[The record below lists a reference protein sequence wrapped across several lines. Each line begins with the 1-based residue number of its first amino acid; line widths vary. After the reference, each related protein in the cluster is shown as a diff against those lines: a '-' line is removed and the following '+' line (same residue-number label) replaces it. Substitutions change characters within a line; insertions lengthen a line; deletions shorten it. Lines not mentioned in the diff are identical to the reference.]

1 MNIDVGN
8 NPVGSLPTVAQKT
21 QIRKAI
27 ACAEVPTFLGP
38 VAALA
43 DTDDFY
49 VYGSN
54 MAYAK
59 NPSSLTS
66 INLEGDVIGKLSLTS
81 LSSLTS
87 LQISDTSFS
96 GVDDIDLI
104 IKNNQSIETFS
115 INSGNIYS
123 LDFSNCT
130 NLTSCSLNYTFYLES
145 LNLDNCQSLTDLT
158 LGGVGSSTS
167 FGLDL
172 TNLTSLEELYCPAA
186 SFTALNVSNLL
197 NLLVANFYSANYIS
211 QSSVVNL
218 SGCTNLTN
226 FSAYES
232 YGNYDLS
239 DCSSLT
245 TISFVSYA
253 SSFNLTNC
261 SSLSTLS
268 LTDGNT
274 LSSLI
279 IDGCTSLI
287 SVTVTGQLLSSEGVN
302 DILIN
307 LDSFDLEDGY
317 VELTTF
323 DGLAPPTGDGITA
336 AANLVTKGWTVIT
349 D

>member
-1 MNIDVGN
+1 MSIDVGN

-66 INLEGDVIGKLSLTS
+66 ISLSGQLNGKLSLTS
-81 LSSLTS
+81 LSSLSS
-87 LQISDTSFS
+87 LDLTGSSIEGDK
-96 GVDDIDLI
+96 IDLV

-115 INSGNIYS
+115 AAGSEFKN
-123 LDFSNCT
+123 LDFNNCT
-130 NLTSCSLNYTFYLES
+130 NLTSYSLLYTFSVDYL
-145 LNLDNCQSLTDLT
+145 NFDGCQSLTDLT
-158 LGGVGSSTS
+158 LGGVGSLTS

-186 SFTALNVSNLL
+186 SFTTLNASNLL
-197 NLLVANFYSANYIS
+197 NLLTANFPFANGNN
-211 QSSVVNL
+211 QSGIINL
-218 SGCTNLTN
+218 SGCTNLTD
-226 FSAYES
+226 FSADEA
-232 YGNYDLS
+232 YGSYDLS

-245 TISFVSYA
+245 TISSNAGQA
-253 SSFNLTNC
+253 SSLDLTNC
-261 SSLSTLS
+261 LSLSTLT
-268 LTDGNT
+268 LADHYN

-287 SVTVTGQLLSSEGVN
+287 SVTVTGHLLGSEGVN
-302 DILIN
+302 VILIN
-307 LDSFDLEDGY
+307 LDSFGLEDGY
-317 VELTTF
+317 VDVTSYNGAE
-323 DGLAPPTGDGITA
+323 PTGDGITA

>member
-1 MNIDVGN
+1 MSIDVGN

-66 INLEGDVIGKLSLTS
+66 ITLEGNVIGKLSLTS

-87 LQISDTSFS
+87 LNLYDFSFS

-104 IKNNQSIETFS
+104 IKNNQSIETIS
-115 INSGNIYS
+115 MDSGNIYS
-123 LDFSNCT
+123 LDLSNCT
-130 NLTSCSLNYTFYLES
+130 NLTSCSLYYTFYLES

-158 LGGVGSSTS
+158 LGGIGVGNFTPFS
-167 FGLDL
+167 LDL
-172 TNLTSLEELYCPAA
+172 TSLTSLELLNCPLTYFSTINA
-186 SFTALNVSNLL
+186 SNLP
-197 NLLVANFYSANYIS
+197 NLSDAYFGVAFGGT
-211 QSSVVNL
+211 VNL
-218 SGCTNLTN
+218 SGCTNLTG
-226 FSAYES
+226 FTAQES
-232 YGNYDLS
+232 YGDYDLS
-239 DCSSLT
+239 NCSSLT
-245 TISFVSYA
+245 TISFWAYA

-261 SSLSTLS
+261 SSLSTLA
-268 LTDGNT
+268 LTDSNN

-287 SVTVTGQLLSSEGVN
+287 SVTVTGHVLVSEGVN

-317 VELTTF
+317 VELTTY
-323 DGLAPPTGDGITA
+323 DGLTPPTGDGITA